1 MPDWEISNS
10 TGRCAVSGR
19 ELVEG
24 EAFYAVLFDRGESFE
39 RLDYAE
45 ENWTSNPDGAFCVW
59 RSRVP
64 ARDEPKRRF
73 VDDDVLMDFF
83 ERLDR
88 ESEESKIQFRFVL
101 ALILMRKRI
110 LKYLHEENADGGAWW
125 IMKVMGRFK
134 SDDDERN
141 TRRVLNPEMDEE
153 QIEQVSRQLGIILTG
168 DFSRFDE
175 PDVPDEPDKPEEPS
189 EREESDSAEV
199 QAVAPEQ
206 ADD

>member
-1 MPDWEISNS
+1 MSDWEIANS
-10 TGRCAVSGR
+10 TGRCAASGR

-45 ENWTSNPDGAFCVW
+45 ENWSSTPDGAFCVW
-59 RSRVP
+59 RSRVS
-64 ARDEPKRRF
+64 AREEPKRRF

-110 LKYLHEENADGGAWW
+110 LKYLHEEQVDGGSWW
-125 IMKVMGRFK
+125 IMRVMGRFK
-134 SDDDERN
+134 SDDDEGN
-141 TRRVLNPEMDEE
+141 TRRVLDPEMDEE

-168 DFSRFDE
+168 DFSRFEE
-175 PDVPDEPDKPEEPS
+175 PDS
-189 EREESDSAEV
+189 LEV
-199 QAVAPEQ
+199 QAAAPEQ

>member
-1 MPDWEISNS
+1 MPDWEIANS
-10 TGRCAVSGR
+10 TGRCAASGR
-19 ELVEG
+19 ELAEG

-45 ENWTSNPDGAFCVW
+45 ENWTSTPDGAFCVW

-64 ARDEPKRRF
+64 AREEPKRRF

-110 LKYLHEENADGGAWW
+110 LKYLHEEDVDGGAWW
-125 IMKVMGRFK
+125 IMRVMGRFK

-141 TRRVLNPEMDEE
+141 TRRVLDPEMDEE

-175 PDVPDEPDKPEEPS
+175 P
-189 EREESDSAEV
+189 EESDSLEV
-199 QAVAPEQ
+199 QAAAPEQ

>member
-1 MPDWEISNS
+1 
-10 TGRCAVSGR
+10 
-19 ELVEG
+19 
-24 EAFYAVLFDRGESFE
+24 
-39 RLDYAE
+39 
-45 ENWTSNPDGAFCVW
+45 
-59 RSRVP
+59 
-64 ARDEPKRRF
+64 
-73 VDDDVLMDFF
+73 
-83 ERLDR
+83 
-88 ESEESKIQFRFVL
+88 VL

-141 TRRVLNPEMDEE
+141 TRRVFDPEMDEE

-175 PDVPDEPDKPEEPS
+175 PDEPDEPSGP
-189 EREESDSAEV
+189 EESDSAEV